1 MDMRKKEI
9 EMNIY
14 DTANQLAQEIK
25 QSEGQSFQIKMNGEL
40 IRIDMTKIK

>member
-1 MDMRKKEI
+1 M
-9 EMNIY
+9 
-14 DTANQLAQEIK
+14 TVTQLAQKEEIK